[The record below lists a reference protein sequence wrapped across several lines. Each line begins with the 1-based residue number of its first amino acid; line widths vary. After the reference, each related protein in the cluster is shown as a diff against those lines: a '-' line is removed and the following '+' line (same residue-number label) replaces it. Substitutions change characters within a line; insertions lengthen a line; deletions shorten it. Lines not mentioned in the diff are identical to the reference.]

1 MERLRRFG
9 IPYVPSPVD
18 RHKFYKDL
26 EDTDILP
33 PYPDGIQL
41 IRNINREYRVAGEE
55 FMKAQKRLVEFT
67 TKGVVPED
75 LKTNAPPIQP
85 LSMWVLNRTP

>member
-1 MERLRRFG
+1 
-9 IPYVPSPVD
+9 
-18 RHKFYKDL
+18 
-26 EDTDILP
+26 
-33 PYPDGIQL
+33 
-41 IRNINREYRVAGEE
+41 
-55 FMKAQKRLVEFT
+55 MKAQKRLVEFT